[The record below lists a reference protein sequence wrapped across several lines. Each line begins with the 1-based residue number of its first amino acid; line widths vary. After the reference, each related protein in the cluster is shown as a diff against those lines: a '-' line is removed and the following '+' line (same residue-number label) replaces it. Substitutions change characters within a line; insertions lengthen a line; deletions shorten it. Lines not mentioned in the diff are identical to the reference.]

1 MTAIARVLTLGA
13 AVGASVG
20 CTYHAAIGG
29 QGRVHGDDT
38 IGDVKAPRGV
48 PILMVGAGPCL
59 RWPRL
64 RTSLTFDAALRGVSL
79 IPFGAAEVVWL
90 FDEGY
95 ARESHGVV
103 RTSLGL
109 KSRLAGGWNGI
120 TDRWIAEAGLGVAIV
135 IDSYHHRE
143 FAFADPAYVG
153 DYHALSL
160 DLLATYAP
168 DRAGDDEAWLGAQL
182 SFDINGLGGPE
193 RGGKKLSTQQ
203 YGLPGPGESTDCN
216 SGHVP

>member
-1 MTAIARVLTLGA
+1 MKAIALMLT
-13 AVGASVG
+13 ASGLSG

-38 IGDVKAPRGV
+38 IGDVKAPRGA
-48 PILMVGAGPCL
+48 PILMLGAGPCL

-79 IPFGAAEVVWL
+79 IPFGAAEVMWL

-95 ARESHGVV
+95 ARDSRGIV

-109 KSRLAGGWNGI
+109 KSRLAGGWNGV

-135 IDSYHHRE
+135 IDSYHMRE
-143 FAFADPAYVG
+143 FAFSDRAYVG
-153 DYHALSL
+153 DYHAVSL
-160 DLLATYAP
+160 DVLATYAP
-168 DRAGDDEAWLGAQL
+168 DRAGDGEAWLGAQV
-182 SFDINGLGGPE
+182 SFEINGIGGPE
-193 RGGKKLSTQQ
+193 RGGKKLSYQNHRK
-203 YGLPGPGESTDCN
+203 PRPGESTDCN
-216 SGHVP
+216 SGHLP

>member
-79 IPFGAAEVVWL
+79 IPFGAAEVMWI

-95 ARESHGVV
+95 ARDSVV

-109 KSRLAGGWNGI
+109 KGRLAGGWNGI

-160 DLLATYAP
+160 DLLVTYAP
-168 DRAGDDEAWLGAQL
+168 DRDRRRR
-182 SFDINGLGGPE
+182 GLARRPA
-193 RGGKKLSTQQ
+193 L
-203 YGLPGPGESTDCN
+203 
-216 SGHVP
+216 V

>member
-1 MTAIARVLTLGA
+1 MTAIVRVLTIGA

-20 CTYHAAIGG
+20 CTYHAAVGG

-79 IPFGAAEVVWL
+79 VPFGAAEVMWL

-95 ARESHGVV
+95 ARDYVV

-109 KSRLAGGWNGI
+109 KGRLAGGWNGV
-120 TDRWIAEAGLGVAIV
+120 TDRWIAEAGLGLALA
-135 IDSYHHRE
+135 IDSYHHRAT
-143 FAFADPAYVG
+143 AFAHPAYVG
-153 DYHALSL
+153 DYHAVSL
-160 DLLATYAP
+160 DVLVTYAP
-168 DRAGDDEAWLGAQL
+168 DRTGEDEAWLGAQL
-182 SFDINGLGGPE
+182 SFDINGLGGPGPA
-193 RGGKKLSTQQ
+193 GGTKLSYQR
-203 YGLPGPGESTDCN
+203 YGTPRPEESTDCN
-216 SGHVP
+216 SGHIP